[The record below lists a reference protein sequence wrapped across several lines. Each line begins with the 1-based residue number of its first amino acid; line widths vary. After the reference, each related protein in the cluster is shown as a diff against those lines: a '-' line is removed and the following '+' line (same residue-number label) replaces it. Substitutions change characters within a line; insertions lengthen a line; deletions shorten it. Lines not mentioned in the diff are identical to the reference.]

1 MAMGLKF
8 GVSDHSV
15 DLITL
20 SSGPQSHFIRPS
32 LTLSM
37 ERPGSRVHVTCT
49 DVDTDVG
56 IDVSS
61 QARGLRGDTHAGD
74 ILDQART

>member
-1 MAMGLKF
+1 MGLKF

-37 ERPGSRVHVTCT
+37 EKPSSHVHVTRT

-61 QARGLRGDTHAGD
+61 QARGLRGDIHAGD